1 MKLDLSLKQTQR
13 LAMTTE
19 LRQSIEIL
27 QYNNFELI
35 DFLVKESEENP
46 TLELEIP
53 NIEYDY
59 YSANTNKNYYNKSS
73 DDEEDVGF
81 EKFVSEE
88 ETLYDYVYEQLISTD
103 LEVDER
109 NIGEYLL
116 GLMDENG
123 YIRGDL
129 YDFSNKYNFPF
140 DKVKKVLNVLQTFY
154 PIGVCST
161 SISECLIRQAEVKGY
176 SDLVI
181 SIIREDLVDLAENR
195 VEFLADKYDK
205 SNKEIQDAF
214 DKIRNL
220 EPKPG
225 KFMSFSSNPTKFII
239 PDLLLEIKNGEIY
252 LYFNEESFPKVSYN
266 NYYSNL
272 MTESIDKD
280 AEDYLKDKFKNTNW
294 IIKSIQQRR
303 ETIFKVATAICNKQK
318 DFLLGKGSLVP
329 MTMND
334 ISVEVD
340 VHESTVS
347 RTVNG
352 KYLQAPDRIY
362 ELKDFFKG
370 GIKSDRG
377 EVSVDEIKLFIK
389 TSIET
394 EDKNKPLSDQNITDS
409 LNNLGYKISR
419 RTVAKYRTSM
429 GILSSSKRKRY

>member
-1 MKLDLSLKQTQR
+1 MKLDLSLKQTQK

-59 YSANTNKNYYNKSS
+59 HSAGSNKNYSKS
-73 DDEEDVGF
+73 DDEEDLGF

-103 LEVDER
+103 LKTDER
-109 NIGEYLL
+109 DIGEYLL

-129 YDFSNKYNFPF
+129 YEFSNKYNFPF
-140 DKVKKVLNVLQTFY
+140 DKVEKVLAILQTFY

-161 SISECLIRQAEVKGY
+161 SISECLIKQAEVKGY

-195 VEFLADKYDK
+195 VEFLAEKYDK
-205 SNKEIQDAF
+205 SNKEIQKAF

-239 PDLLLEIKNGEIY
+239 PDLILEIKNGEIY

-272 MTESIDKD
+272 MTENIDKD
-280 AEDYLKDKFKNTNW
+280 AENYLKDKFKSTNW
-294 IIKSIQQRR
+294 IIRSIQQRR
-303 ETIFKVATAICNKQK
+303 ETIFKVATAICNRQK
-318 DFLLGKGSLVP
+318 VYLLGEGPLVP
-329 MTMND
+329 MTMKD
-334 ISVEVD
+334 ISEEVD

-352 KYLQAPDRIY
+352 KYIQAPDKIY

-370 GIKSDRG
+370 GIKSDSG

-394 EDKNKPLSDQNITDS
+394 EDKNKPLSDQNITDN
-409 LNNLGYKISR
+409 LNNLGYEISR

-429 GILSSSKRKRY
+429 GILSSSKRKRF